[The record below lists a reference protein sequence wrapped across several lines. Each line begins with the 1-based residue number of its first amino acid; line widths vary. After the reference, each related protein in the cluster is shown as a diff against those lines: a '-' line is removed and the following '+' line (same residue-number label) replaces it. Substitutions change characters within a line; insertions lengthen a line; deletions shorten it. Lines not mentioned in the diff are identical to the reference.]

1 MFVKEGGRAMR
12 SFKFGWWAF
21 TGLIVGVVSFSGLSF
36 AEEKVLKLGEV
47 VVTATKQERLAKDT
61 PAQVTVITS
70 EDIEKSGASTVAE
83 ALKGIPGVAVY
94 DKYGSGVGA
103 DIVLRGHYHA
113 GHSYGYTL
121 VLVDGMPQVTP
132 DSGKVYWDLI
142 PLSNV
147 ERIEVVMGPG
157 SALWGGN
164 AVGGT
169 INIITKKPSEEPGAQ
184 VTTKFGEYGM
194 KHYSFYG
201 SIMGKEGW
209 IKDLGLAVSF
219 ESKEADGWRYNSSY
233 DIENYWL
240 KVNKDIKEWGANLS
254 LTFLSS
260 DKYQRYAGKISQE
273 MWDANDLTSPYRE
286 YYKHTYGDY
295 DVDYQRLVFEKEMG
309 ESQRL
314 KANFYNYAKDYEI
327 FHGPSLFYFT
337 DTDAKGGGLLYELS
351 LGSHSFI
358 FGTDLEFSDIAQ
370 DVVYKD
376 SCYRPDWSSLKYRRN
391 TSTDIEKYAFYFQD
405 SWKIFEPLEVIF
417 GVRWDKAEFDNRGWK
432 YNSTGT
438 VKTDISGKTDVDGWS
453 PKGSLIYK
461 LNESLNVYG
470 SIGRAFKIP
479 DPYKLYVSSYANS
492 NLNPEKA
499 TTYEIGTKYSSQ
511 NLAASLSFYISEV
524 KDLIVLNDTKDQYEN
539 IGKTEHKGIEGV
551 VAYRI
556 MEGLTVNLSADWT
569 QAKVK
574 KNPSKTSI
582 EGKYLHKVPK
592 WKVSFGLDYTH
603 PFGFFASFVG
613 RRIGKWYMDDMN
625 ERTYSGYFV
634 TDLKLGYRKDFG
646 KSEVEIS
653 VGCNNIFDKKYAAMA
668 YTSYGKNYYYPGML
682 RYFFGEVKIKF

>member
-1 MFVKEGGRAMR
+1 MYVGKGRGGAMR
-12 SFKFGWWAF
+12 SFKFVWWAF

-36 AEEKVLKLGEV
+36 AQEKALKLGEV

-61 PAQVTVITS
+61 PAAVTVITS

-83 ALKGIPGVAVY
+83 VLKGVPGVTVY
-94 DKYGSGVGA
+94 DLYGVSSDV
-103 DIVLRGHYHA
+103 VLRGNYHA

-121 VLVDGMPQVTP
+121 ILVDGMPQVSP
-132 DSGKVYWDLI
+132 DTGKAYWDMI
-142 PLSNV
+142 PLSNI

-169 INIITKKPSEEPGAQ
+169 INIITKKPSEEPIAQ
-184 VTTKFGEYGM
+184 IATKFGEYGM
-194 KHYSFYG
+194 RHHSFYG
-201 SIMGKEGW
+201 QIMGDEGW
-209 IKDLGLAVSF
+209 TEDLSIAVSV

-233 DIENYWL
+233 DNENYWL
-240 KVNKDIKEWGANLS
+240 KVNKDIKDWGANVG
-254 LTFLSS
+254 LTVSRS
-260 DKYQRYAGKISQE
+260 DKYTRSPGKISQA
-273 MWDANDLTSPYRE
+273 MWDANELTSPYKE

-295 DVDYQRLVFEKEMG
+295 DVDYQRLVFKKGIG

-314 KANFYNYAKDYEI
+314 KLNFYNYAKDYEI

-337 DTDAKGGGLLYELS
+337 DTNAKGGGLLYELS
-351 LGSHSFI
+351 FGLHSLILGI
-358 FGTDLEFSDIAQ
+358 DLELSDIAQ

-376 SCYRPDWSSLKYRRN
+376 SCYRPDWTSLKSRRN
-391 TSTDIEKYAFYFQD
+391 TSTDIEKYAFYLQD
-405 SWKIFEPLEVIF
+405 SWKVSQPLEVIF

-432 YNSTGT
+432 YNSKGT

-479 DPYKLYVSSYANS
+479 DPYKLYVSSYVNP

-499 TTYEIGTKYSSQ
+499 TTYEIGTKYTLP

-524 KDLIVLNDTKDQYEN
+524 EDLIVLNDTKDQYEN
-539 IGKTEHKGIEGV
+539 IGETEHKGIEGAV
-551 VAYRI
+551 TYLI
-556 MEGLTVNLSADWT
+556 MEGLVANLNADYT
-569 QAKVK
+569 RAEVK

-592 WKVSFGLDYTH
+592 WKVSLGLDYTH
-603 PFGFFASFVG
+603 PCGFFASFVG

-634 TDLKLGYRKDFG
+634 VDAKLGYKKDFG
-646 KSEVEIS
+646 KSEVEWS
-653 VGCNNIFDKKYAAMA
+653 VGGNNIFDKKYAAKA
-668 YTSYGKNYYYPGML
+668 YTSYGKNYYYPGMP
-682 RYFFGEVKIKF
+682 RYFFSEVKIKF